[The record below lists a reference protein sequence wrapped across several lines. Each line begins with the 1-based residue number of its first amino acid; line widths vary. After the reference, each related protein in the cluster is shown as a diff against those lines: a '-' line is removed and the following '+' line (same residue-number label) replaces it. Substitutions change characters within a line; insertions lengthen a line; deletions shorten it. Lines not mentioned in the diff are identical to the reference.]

1 MADRSTMSEQDN
13 HLTEKEICSD
23 SETADCLEEEA
34 FVFGEG
40 LELNRFDG
48 LPFSSRYYK
57 LLQER
62 KSLPVWKAR
71 EEFLDILVNNR
82 LVIVSGT
89 TKTGKSTQVSLE
101 LIREFSDLKCNFQRI
116 SIIIKNNN
124 ISPLIPNT
132 VSSIYIIMYF
142 LVANLLICIVA
153 YSP

>member
-132 VSSIYIIMYF
+132 VSSIYIMMYF

>member
-1 MADRSTMSEQDN
+1 MSEQDK

-23 SETADCLEEEA
+23 SETADCVEEA
-34 FVFGEG
+34 FVFGED

-62 KSLPVWKAR
+62 QSLPVWKAR

-89 TKTGKSTQVSLE
+89 TKTGKSTQVSVE
-101 LIREFSDLKCNFQRI
+101 LIREYSDKKI
-116 SIIIKNNN
+116 
-124 ISPLIPNT
+124 
-132 VSSIYIIMYF
+132 
-142 LVANLLICIVA
+142 
-153 YSP
+153 

>member
-1 MADRSTMSEQDN
+1 MSEQDN

>member
-89 TKTGKSTQVSLE
+89 TKTGKSTQVSWE
-101 LIREFSDLKCNFQRI
+101 LIRECSRSK
-116 SIIIKNNN
+116 
-124 ISPLIPNT
+124 
-132 VSSIYIIMYF
+132 M
-142 LVANLLICIVA
+142 
-153 YSP
+153 